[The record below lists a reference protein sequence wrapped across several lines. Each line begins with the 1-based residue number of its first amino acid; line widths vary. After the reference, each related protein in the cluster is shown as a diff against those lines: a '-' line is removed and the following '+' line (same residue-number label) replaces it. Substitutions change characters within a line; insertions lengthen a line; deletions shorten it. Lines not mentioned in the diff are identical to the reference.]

1 MAENSFVELRARLDA
16 ARAEYQ
22 RALEAQ
28 SEAIR
33 FDDLA
38 SPDGT
43 QNLYHL
49 NEALKIACERY
60 TRAVRDLTDHVL
72 KRF

>member
-1 MAENSFVELRARLDA
+1 MDSFVELRVKLDA
-16 ARAEYQ
+16 AREEYQ

-33 FDDLA
+33 FDDLV

-43 QNLYHL
+43 QNIYHL
-49 NEALKIACERY
+49 NQALKIACERY
-60 TRAVRDLTDHVL
+60 TQALRDLTDHVL
-72 KRF
+72 KRM

>member
-1 MAENSFVELRARLDA
+1 MDNFAELLAKLEV

-22 RALEAQ
+22 WALEAQ
-28 SEAIR
+28 SEAMR

-43 QNLYHL
+43 RNVYHL
-49 NEALKIACERY
+49 NHALKIACERY
-60 TRAVRDLTDHVL
+60 TQALRDLTDHVL
-72 KRF
+72 IRM